1 MLSGLALSFGSKL
14 VNNLCDKDS
23 VCVCILVGR
32 GNHVQHCG
40 AFICFC
46 VLNQSESNVIKTEVV
61 FIVSIYFKSVLK

>member
-1 MLSGLALSFGSKL
+1 M
-14 VNNLCDKDS
+14 
-23 VCVCILVGR
+23 CVLVGR
-32 GNHVQHCG
+32 GNHVQHYG